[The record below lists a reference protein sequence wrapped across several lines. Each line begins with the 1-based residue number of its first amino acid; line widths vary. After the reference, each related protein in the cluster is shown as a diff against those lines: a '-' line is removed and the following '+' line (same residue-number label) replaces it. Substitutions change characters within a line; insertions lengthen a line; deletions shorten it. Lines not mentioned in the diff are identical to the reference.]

1 MPMVVFFGTGPD
13 RQAADNMAS
22 KCALGYLRTQLHVT
36 DPVTSD
42 RDGNKKPENNK
53 NEREVVVLQVVDAD
67 ECDSTIKKLEGE
79 VTRTKKEKIKHGQTK
94 PNKKPR
100 SPQAM
105 YERYPQNKPTTNH
118 TNKNSKKNTIKVK
131 TKAELKQ
138 LDTQQTNSYASSQN
152 NSESN
157 ESFSSMD

>member
-42 RDGNKKPENNK
+42 RDGNKKRENNK

-67 ECDSTIKKLEGE
+67 ECDATIKKLEGE

-138 LDTQQTNSYASSQN
+138 LDTQQTNNYASSQN